1 MRKARQTRWFSRL
14 FGLVLFAWLFLC
26 FLSLSFLIFFPFRV
40 GKCEIQFIHLFPF
53 FFHIWL
59 SFAVLSTIS
68 FELNYLS
75 TDGVAQEQRWWKWG
89 ARCLNGNPRKR
100 EFFHLACSTD
110 RRAVEYARLFRL
122 ARAVI
127 ACGLSF
133 FLSLSLSSYS
143 FSFSCC
149 CCWLGFLWAPT
160 MGKKRFWTVCLSIY
174 LSNPPNSSLSLSL
187 SLSRYFM
194 VGAA

>member
-1 MRKARQTRWFSRL
+1 
-14 FGLVLFAWLFLC
+14 
-26 FLSLSFLIFFPFRV
+26 
-40 GKCEIQFIHLFPF
+40 
-53 FFHIWL
+53 
-59 SFAVLSTIS
+59 
-68 FELNYLS
+68 
-75 TDGVAQEQRWWKWG
+75 
-89 ARCLNGNPRKR
+89 LNGNPRKR

-174 LSNPPNSSLSLSL
+174 LSNPPISSLSLSL
-187 SLSRYFM
+187 SLAIFWSELLNYMRCHERTEGRERERPPGRENQKKNIYTEN
-194 VGAA
+194 